1 MTEVDLSIEQR
12 NAVDLCCDLSTTIAS
27 VTGGAGVGKT
37 LVMGEVYKELRDMK
51 KTVALCAP
59 TGRAAKRIQELTGI
73 QAKTVH
79 RLLSFPMPFEQQ
91 DQKVDPHLP
100 RRNKENPLTEQVI
113 IVDESS
119 MISPSLYRFLIDALS
134 KGSVI
139 RWFGDNNQLPPVEEG
154 KPPFLTLLR
163 QFPKVE
169 LTYNYRSGD
178 AIVSNAQRILRGQL
192 PLRNERFE
200 IIYAENPLMMMLDFV
215 TDHFK
220 NEDHQIIMPTRKGKA
235 GTLRANPSLQAK
247 FNSKGP
253 MLRLD
258 RFDKKEAP
266 LTVRAGDKFIWIK
279 NDYHLNL
286 FNGEIGYVDW
296 VDSDAGDMGIVTGTT
311 QIQIP
316 PRVKMYDPFVG
327 TVLNYDPRKQIE
339 LGYAITTH
347 KAQGSEFDTV
357 VYCMSKSQM
366 WLLNKRNFYTG
377 ITRAKKNVILITDR
391 RAMGLSMRQYDV

>member
-1 MTEVDLSIEQR
+1 MTDVEFSLEQR
-12 NAVDLCCDLSTTIAS
+12 NAIDLCCDTHTTIAS

-37 LVMGEVYKELRDMK
+37 LVMGEVYNELVDMK
-51 KTVALCAP
+51 KSVALCAP
-59 TGRAAKRIQELTGI
+59 TGRAAKRIEELTGI
-73 QAKTVH
+73 KALTVH
-79 RLLSFPMPFEQQ
+79 RLLSFPMPYENQ
-91 DQKVDPHLP
+91 DKKLDPHLP
-100 RRNKENPLTEQVI
+100 RMNKENPLKHDVV

-119 MISPSLYRFLIDALS
+119 MISPSLYRFLIDALK
-134 KGSVI
+134 KGAVI

-163 QFPKVE
+163 KHPKVE

-200 IIYAENPLMMMLDFV
+200 IIYSENPLMTMFEFV
-215 TDHFK
+215 TEHFMQ
-220 NEDHQIIMPTRKGKA
+220 EDHQIIMPTRKGKA
-235 GTLRANPSLQAK
+235 GTLRANPSLQVK

-258 RFDKKEAP
+258 RFEKSEAP

-286 FNGEIGYVDW
+286 FNGEIGYIDW
-296 VDSDAGDMGIVTGTT
+296 IDADAGDLGIVTGARSE
-311 QIQIP
+311 QIP
-316 PRVKMYDPFVG
+316 PRIKFYDPFVG

-357 VYCMSKSQM
+357 VYCMSRSQM

-391 RAMGLSMRQYDV
+391 KAMGLSMRQYDV

>member
-1 MTEVDLSIEQR
+1 M
-12 NAVDLCCDLSTTIAS
+12 
-27 VTGGAGVGKT
+27 
-37 LVMGEVYKELRDMK
+37 
-51 KTVALCAP
+51 
-59 TGRAAKRIQELTGI
+59 
-73 QAKTVH
+73 
-79 RLLSFPMPFEQQ
+79 
-91 DQKVDPHLP
+91 
-100 RRNKENPLTEQVI
+100 NKENPLKHDVV

-119 MISPSLYRFLIDALS
+119 MISPSLYRFLIDALK
-134 KGSVI
+134 KGAVI

-163 QFPKVE
+163 KHPKVE

-200 IIYAENPLMMMLDFV
+200 IIYSENPLMTMFEFV
-215 TDHFK
+215 TEHFMQ
-220 NEDHQIIMPTRKGKA
+220 EDHQIIMPTRKGKA
-235 GTLRANPSLQAK
+235 GTLRANPSLQVK

-258 RFDKKEAP
+258 RFEKSEAP

-286 FNGEIGYVDW
+286 FNGEIGYIDW
-296 VDSDAGDMGIVTGTT
+296 IDADAGDLGIVTGARSE
-311 QIQIP
+311 QIP
-316 PRVKMYDPFVG
+316 PRIKFYDPFVG

-357 VYCMSKSQM
+357 VYCMSRSQM

-391 RAMGLSMRQYDV
+391 KAMGLSMRQYDV